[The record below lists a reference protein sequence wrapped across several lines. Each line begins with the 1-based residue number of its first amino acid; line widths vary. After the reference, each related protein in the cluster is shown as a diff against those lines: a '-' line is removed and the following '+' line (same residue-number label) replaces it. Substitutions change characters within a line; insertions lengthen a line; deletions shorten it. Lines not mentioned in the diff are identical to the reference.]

1 MDEDG
6 SDGGGAASDDAV
18 SLAGTE
24 AIEKDAIPD
33 ESDEEG
39 LQQGSLE
46 QAGSGAG
53 SSAKAAKKHRA
64 QSFEVSPRLEAELA
78 AFDAHR
84 AAPLNQSRKGVAVAP
99 ATRENDRGNIVRF
112 LGWVNA
118 TYTLKSPATLGVF
131 AHANVGAAAQR
142 YMKVLIEERGL
153 SYAYGAKIAASLVA
167 VASFVG
173 TRQTMSIAASTAS
186 AGTEGPIHQLKALHL
201 QCQQQARQHD
211 KFSLGAKSDTW
222 LDWEAVQR
230 VRVAA
235 EEAAKTET
243 ASLKLVR
250 DVLILRLLADQPPDR
265 VGVTRKLRLGFS
277 LKRKVDGAGYE
288 LDLSEPGMHKTA
300 AAFGATRT
308 SISSSITPW
317 LSRYIVMH
325 AIPHGGYLFH
335 ARGNEF
341 EPISPSGWT
350 YRVKAIFARHGDV
363 ALCPKD
369 TRASFITFLRSGE
382 HDNETVKAAAV
393 AMRHSS
399 KTQASAAYDKG
410 ASDRRVSA
418 AMKVASDYSARFN
431 AGAGS

>member
-1 MDEDG
+1 MDG
-6 SDGGGAASDDAV
+6 QH
-18 SLAGTE
+18 T
-24 AIEKDAIPD
+24 
-33 ESDEEG
+33 
-39 LQQGSLE
+39 
-46 QAGSGAG
+46 SG
-53 SSAKAAKKHRA
+53 
-64 QSFEVSPRLEAELA
+64 
-78 AFDAHR
+78 
-84 AAPLNQSRKGVAVAP
+84 
-99 ATRENDRGNIVRF
+99 F
-112 LGWVNA
+112 LDP
-118 TYTLKSPATLGVF
+118 TYTRHMPLRLRP
-131 AHANVGAAAQR
+131 AAQR
-142 YMKVLIEERGL
+142 YIKELVEEHDR

-173 TRQTMSIAASTAS
+173 THQSTAASPAS
-186 AGTEGPIHQLKALHL
+186 ATLEGPIAQLKALHL

-211 KFSLGAKSDTW
+211 KFDLGAKSESW
-222 LDWEAVQR
+222 LDWDAVQR

-235 EEAAKTET
+235 EIALEAAKSD
-243 ASLKLVR
+243 ADKLKLIR
-250 DVLILRLLADQPPDR
+250 DVVILRLLADQPPDR

-288 LDLSEPGMHKTA
+288 LDLSEPGQHKTA
-300 AAFGATRT
+300 AIFGATRT
-308 SISSSITPW
+308 TISSSITPW
-317 LSRYIVMH
+317 LSRYIAMH

-350 YRVKAIFARHGDV
+350 YRVKAIFSRHGDV

-382 HDNETVKAAAV
+382 HDDETVKAAAV

-418 AMKVASDYSARFN
+418 AMKVASDFSARFN
-431 AGAGS
+431 AGAGSSRGDEA